1 MKILLHQCCG
11 PCSIYPITQL
21 KKQNAEIVSYF
32 YNPNIHPV
40 TEYYKRME
48 AAVIVN
54 NAYDIKYIIDDEYG
68 LIDFTRKNANNEKN
82 RCAYCYKIRFF
93 RVAEKAKELGFD
105 YFTSSLLY
113 SKMQNHELILNIANL
128 AAEKFNIKFYYEDY
142 REGWQ
147 DGIDISKQMEI
158 YRQNYCGCIYSEEDR
173 FLNQL
178 SNKFSKKYQLSTY
191 QK

>member
-11 PCSIYPITQL
+11 PCSIYPILQL
-21 KKQNAEIVSYF
+21 KKLNADIVSYF

-48 AAVIVN
+48 AAVQVN
-54 NAYDIKYIIDDEYG
+54 NAYNIKYIIDEEYG
-68 LIDFTRKNANNEKN
+68 LINFTRDNANNEKN
-82 RCAYCYKIRFF
+82 RCAGCYKIRFF
-93 RVAEKAKELGFD
+93 KTAEKAKELGFE

-113 SKMQNHELILNIANL
+113 SKMQNHDLIINICNMASKKYGV
-128 AAEKFNIKFYYEDY
+128 KFFYEDY

-147 DGIDISKQMEI
+147 DGIDISKDMEI

-178 SNKFSKKYQLSTY
+178 SKKFNKKYPLSTY
-191 QK
+191 